1 MHNYVV
7 SGYPLRFNSIFLT
20 KRQIISVEADRD
32 DRFSYFESDV
42 IVHESGLQGHAL
54 TVAALKIDTQI
65 RDNHAY
71 RLNGQ
76 VAVSNS
82 KNDTFLLEDAQSTI
96 PIDDAEVLLRSMA
109 NKVLTQGVGRIV
121 EWSARGTAHNST
133 PTEVIKVMHQCW
145 DPAILLHNYPLCYS
159 QQPLTIP
166 LPKPHYITTHYLTS
180 TSTFLTTTHLPLLI
194 PADLFELCFTLFTIN
209 LYPPIHPPIHRRQ
222 TYPAMPPRSGLRKN
236 RKPSVSK
243 TSEDNHRLPTPTT
256 TVRQRRL
263 AESKTHAA
271 NNNTSRKRA
280 RIDDEDD
287 EDDED
292 TKEDED
298 DHETSGNEDGN
309 TDTTSEAIPNIN
321 NYRAIGME
329 WGLPRADNVAT
340 STPMPP
346 KGVSQGFPERNRIV
360 GSTWS
365 TYIDEEQ
372 EVFTPRLFECLCVAT
387 HEAYALTQTP
397 LGISTSTAVQ
407 DTSMGTSTKSG
418 LEPLTQDEL
427 EKYVPVFERL
437 VNLKKVSQDLHLG
450 RLWRH
455 SGKSSNRTSEQL
467 MKQEIGK
474 VSPSWNPA
482 TTTAQALF
490 HDEHTSCDR
499 WARLQK
505 KNHLLER
512 FTFESTKAPHHL
524 RVKPHETKPQSAS
537 AARQAEKRSELA
549 RKLND
554 LIAPYLR
561 GGYQGKGD
569 AHPKC
574 PELTEAFAKKTF
586 RGDVPLTFHRTPDS
600 QVTDIM
606 LSKGPSCL
614 TNDEVDAWI
623 EDIDSHNYTIVR
635 MKKAK
640 KYENIA
646 EDECNSNSSKCDSS
660 LESVNAQILAELTG
674 PH

>member
-1 MHNYVV
+1 M
-7 SGYPLRFNSIFLT
+7 
-20 KRQIISVEADRD
+20 
-32 DRFSYFESDV
+32 
-42 IVHESGLQGHAL
+42 
-54 TVAALKIDTQI
+54 VA
-65 RDNHAY
+65 N
-71 RLNGQ
+71 
-76 VAVSNS
+76 
-82 KNDTFLLEDAQSTI
+82 
-96 PIDDAEVLLRSMA
+96 A
-109 NKVLTQGVGRIV
+109 NA
-121 EWSARGTAHNST
+121 SANST
-133 PTEVIKVMHQCW
+133 SHPVRVNFFGQAGVE
-145 DPAILLHNYPLCYS
+145 ILLHVSYYTGHN
-159 QQPLTIP
+159 
-166 LPKPHYITTHYLTS
+166 
-180 TSTFLTTTHLPLLI
+180 LTTNPPDLTTQLPILLLGTASYYPTSKTSLPHLQLVI
-194 PADLFELCFTLFTIN
+194 PADLIKPRFTLSTIHQ
-209 LYPPIHPPIHRRQ
+209 PIHNSQ
-222 TYPAMPPRSGLRKN
+222 
-236 RKPSVSK
+236 
-243 TSEDNHRLPTPTT
+243 LPTPIT

-271 NNNTSRKRA
+271 NNKTSRKRA
-280 RIDDEDD
+280 RIDDEYV
-287 EDDED
+287 ED
-292 TKEDED
+292 TEEDED
-298 DHETSGNEDGN
+298 DHETSGSGNEHEN
-309 TDTTSEAIPNIN
+309 TDTASDAIPNIN

-329 WGLPRADNVAT
+329 WGLARAEQYLASLKLPKNNRPSGTGLYEAQSLQSIYELDKTMLCIVLKVSRRVLDEALNVAT
-340 STPMPP
+340 STPMPS

-372 EVFTPRLFECLCVAT
+372 EVFTPRLFERLCVAT

-407 DTSMGTSTKSG
+407 DTSIGTSTKSG

-427 EKYVPVFERL
+427 AKYVPVFERL

-467 MKQEIGK
+467 MKQEIA
-474 VSPSWNPA
+474 SWNPA

-490 HDEHTSCDR
+490 QDEHTSCDR

-524 RVKPHETKPQSAS
+524 RKTHEPKPQSAS

-549 RKLND
+549 RNLND
-554 LIAPYLR
+554 LIVPYLR

-586 RGDVPLTFHRTPDS
+586 RGDVALTFHRTPDS
-600 QVTDIM
+600 QVTDMMI
-606 LSKGPSCL
+606 SKGPSCL

-623 EDIDSHNYTIVR
+623 EDINSKNYTIVR
-635 MKKAK
+635 VKKTK
-640 KYENIA
+640 KHENIA
-646 EDECNSNSSKCDSS
+646 EEECNSNSSKCDSS
-660 LESVNAQILAELTG
+660 LDSVNAQILAELTG
-674 PH
+674 PHQAS